1 MPKRPKGY
9 PKMWL
14 YTDPKPLK
22 SKVPEYLKTKVTE
35 KAEEL
40 LEQWRPKHIKQPMEG
55 YQYNYIVE
63 LYTTW
68 IRSCFYFCAK
78 YACPGVTA
86 ISPFFESRFA
96 RLEYVSNG
104 RFNLSFMR
112 HTGQWIETER
122 GLTID
127 QCLKAVREDGLYCP

>member
-1 MPKRPKGY
+1 MPKQPKRP
-9 PKMWL
+9 PKMWI
-14 YTDPKPLK
+14 YTTPKPLK
-22 SKVPEYLKTKVTE
+22 SKVPDDLKAQVTE

-40 LEQWRPKHIKQPMEG
+40 LEQWRPNHIKQPPEG

-68 IRSCFYFCAK
+68 IRSYFYFCAK
-78 YACPGVTA
+78 YACPGATA

-96 RLEYVSNG
+96 RLEYVGNG
-104 RFNLSFMR
+104 RFNLAFMR
-112 HTGQWIETER
+112 HTGQWIETEL

-127 QCLKAVREDGLYCP
+127 QCLKAIREDGLYCP